1 MALQNGILLPI
12 VYDGSIQWDQWLVL
26 YEVAAEMNGWRDDP
40 DKMANMLI
48 FSLRGHALSLCLTL
62 EETVR
67 KDYVALKDKLNEI
80 LCPEDSLDMLIAQ
93 LEQRKRKPEES
104 LVDLKID
111 VHKLVCKVYPGMDAA
126 SLEKHARVAF
136 LKSITGTSYGEKTI
150 DAQPQTL
157 DEALSKAQFFE
168 QREEQQKP
176 RLIQQRTSYNNNDN
190 ESVMSDESVADW
202 RKGKKKKNKCY
213 KCGEYGHLRSNCN
226 R

>member
-1 MALQNGILLPI
+1 MATNNIVLPV

-40 DKMANMLI
+40 AKMANI
-48 FSLRGHALSLCLTL
+48 
-62 EETVR
+62 

-80 LCPEDSLDMLIAQ
+80 LCPEDTLDMLIAQ
-93 LEQRKRKPEES
+93 LEQRKRKPEET

-150 DAQPQTL
+150 DAQPKTL
-157 DEALSKAQFFE
+157 DEALAKAQFFE
-168 QREEQQKP
+168 QRENIP
-176 RLIQQRTSYNNNDN
+176 RR
-190 ESVMSDESVADW
+190 
-202 RKGKKKKNKCY
+202 
-213 KCGEYGHLRSNCN
+213 
-226 R
+226 